1 MSTDP
6 VRPDPVHTDPVH
18 PDPVHP
24 DPVRPDPADT
34 DRVHTARLQAD
45 RSRAER
51 SFRRA
56 LAALL
61 VGLTLVCLG
70 LVAVNVLNGPRL
82 TGTSVDTSAV
92 VTKANQRLVLETNQQ
107 LAEVTPEQV
116 TVTPASAVQ
125 VQTTND
131 TVVIVF
137 SQPLDYD
144 TEYTVGVTGVT
155 GPYPDRVST
164 LSTSFRT
171 GQSPLYLLSRA
182 PTLPADTTKAPD
194 RILRTTVGSAETT
207 EVFAAPYIQAF
218 SPVGDELV
226 VVTVADD
233 LTSRLSLVD
242 VDGKAAELTLPGTGT
257 VLDLQVSTVSAT
269 VGFRFSSVPG
279 AAGSVYDNTLF
290 LLDLTTGTLAGVE
303 GLDGQPVQAIN
314 WGFMA
319 NRGELVAQ
327 IFDTTLLLVDPAT
340 DDAAIP
346 IGQFPNLNAFAPDGV
361 RIAVSDQERQYVL
374 DLSTGTEDPIVP
386 QDVAGTTPYTAEL
399 EFLTG
404 GSGYVQ
410 RVAEFDQTTG
420 RVQQSLTLVTGEPGA
435 ESSRVVYEP
444 TLQNETINGFSL
456 SPNDQYLAVQ
466 TVPNSETQVSDGYP
480 VDAQATTST
489 VVFVDLETGII
500 SRSVVGMNAT
510 W

>member
-6 VRPDPVHTDPVH
+6 VNSGPVDSGPVHTD
-18 PDPVHP
+18 
-24 DPVRPDPADT
+24 
-34 DRVHTARLQAD
+34 RVHLARLKADRSQAD
-45 RSRAER
+45 RS
-51 SFRRA
+51 FRRT

-61 VGLTLVCLG
+61 IGLTVVCLG
-70 LVAVNVLNGPRL
+70 LVGVNVLNGPRL

-107 LAEVTPEQV
+107 LAEVSADQV

-137 SQPLDYD
+137 SQPLDYN

-155 GPYPDRVST
+155 GPFPDRVST

-171 GQSPLYLLSRA
+171 GESPLYVLNRA
-182 PTLPADTTKAPD
+182 PTLPTDTTKAPD
-194 RILRTTVGSAETT
+194 RVLRTTVGSAETT
-207 EVFAAPYIQAF
+207 DVFTAPYIQSFA
-218 SPVGDELV
+218 PVGDELV
-226 VVTVADD
+226 VVTLADD
-233 LTSRLSLVD
+233 LSNRLSLVD
-242 VDGKAAELTLPGTGT
+242 ADGKAAELTLPGTGT
-257 VLDLQVSTVSAT
+257 VQDLQVSTVSAT

-279 AAGSVYDNTLF
+279 AAGTVYDNTLF
-290 LLDLTTGTLAGVE
+290 LLDLNTGTLATVE
-303 GLDGQPVQAIN
+303 GLDGEPVQAIN

-327 IFDTTLLLVDPAT
+327 IFDTTLLLIDPAA
-340 DDAAIP
+340 DEAAIP

-386 QDVAGTTPYTAEL
+386 QDVAGTSPYTAEL

-404 GSGYVQ
+404 GAGYVQ
-410 RVAEFDQTTG
+410 RVAEFDQGTG
-420 RVQQSLTLVTGEPGA
+420 RVLQSLTLVTGEPGA
-435 ESSRVVYEP
+435 ETARVVYEP
-444 TLQNETINGFSL
+444 ALENETIVGFGL
-456 SPNDQYLAVQ
+456 SPNDQYLAIQ
-466 TVPNSETQVSDGYP
+466 TVPNSATAISDGYP
-480 VDAQATTST
+480 VDAQATTTT
-489 VVFVDLETGII
+489 VVFVDLDTGRIT
-500 SRSVVGMNAT
+500 RSIVGMDVT